1 MRPRLRQRLGQLH
14 RRQGFSYQARGRRFE
29 RWLHDLLGAVGLD
42 PRTNYRPRGEE
53 IDGSFVLDGHVLL
66 LEAKWHRDPLP
77 ASSIYAFKAKVDGKL
92 VGTVGVYISMSGYS
106 EDAIEALRVGK
117 TINVIL
123 FDQHDIEAAV
133 DAFEDVLR
141 FKLRQAAQQGEV
153 YVPFTAASCPAL
165 AAPKPTD
172 VDRWA
177 RQTVSD
183 LRQAEPGTVVFV
195 VEGSIDRAIVSVL
208 ADLVLQHAQSNR
220 KFLVFV
226 AHGRLVLQP

>member
-1 MRPRLRQRLGQLH
+1 
-14 RRQGFSYQARGRRFE
+14 
-29 RWLHDLLGAVGLD
+29 
-42 PRTNYRPRGEE
+42 
-53 IDGSFVLDGHVLL
+53 VLDGHVLL

-92 VGTVGVYISMSGYS
+92 VGTIGIYISMSGYS
-106 EDAIEALRVGK
+106 EDAVKALRVGK